1 MNGCTAET
9 EGCERWAPNLYL
21 HPNQRR
27 QAREDGKKTD
37 GYVWREKT
45 VFQIHIV
52 SKLFPKKQA
61 WEGGNKKTNRYVPKK
76 TVFQVLF
83 LNLHNA
89 TFGKDERKQHSPI
102 KWN

>member
-37 GYVWREKT
+37 GYVWREKIISKGPNQEAGMGGWKQENK
-45 VFQIHIV
+45 QICFKENCILGLGF
-52 SKLFPKKQA
+52 KLIDCYIWK
-61 WEGGNKKTNRYVPKK
+61 R
-76 TVFQVLF
+76 
-83 LNLHNA
+83 
-89 TFGKDERKQHSPI
+89 
-102 KWN
+102 

>member
-37 GYVWREKT
+37 GYVWREKNG
-45 VFQIHIV
+45 VLDSYCFQII
-52 SKLFPKKQA
+52 SKGPNQEA
-61 WEGGNKKTNRYVPKK
+61 GMGGW
-76 TVFQVLF
+76 Q
-83 LNLHNA
+83 
-89 TFGKDERKQHSPI
+89 
-102 KWN
+102 

>member
-37 GYVWREKT
+37 GYVWREKNG
-45 VFQIHIV
+45 VLDSYSFQIISQEAGMGGWQQE
-52 SKLFPKKQA
+52 SKLISFKENCILGLGFKLIDCYI
-61 WEGGNKKTNRYVPKK
+61 WKR
-76 TVFQVLF
+76 
-83 LNLHNA
+83 
-89 TFGKDERKQHSPI
+89 
-102 KWN
+102 

>member
-1 MNGCTAET
+1 MNGSIAET

-45 VFQIHIV
+45 VF
-52 SKLFPKKQA
+52 
-61 WEGGNKKTNRYVPKK
+61 
-76 TVFQVLF
+76 
-83 LNLHNA
+83 
-89 TFGKDERKQHSPI
+89 
-102 KWN
+102 